1 MKLKRLEFGVFS
13 SRLEESDPRKQQGIH
28 AHVRISLDNGATW
41 QDAPTTP
48 EVMKNYSNGNISSG
62 AVVTADLSGFAEL
75 QERRDPVLFRIYL
88 YGQLGLYYGIGKRG
102 NNWDVAVIGG
112 VVEEE

>member
-1 MKLKRLEFGVFS
+1 M
-13 SRLEESDPRKQQGIH
+13 
-28 AHVRISLDNGATW
+28 SLDNGVTW

-48 EVMKNYSNGNISSG
+48 EVMKNYGNGNTSTG
-62 AVVTADLSGFAEL
+62 ALATADLSGL
-75 QERRDPVLFRIYL
+75 RNCKNDVIPVLFRIHL